1 MKDKL
6 TESLHEDIA
15 DLQARKRLLSREV
28 SSLSAV
34 RAAGRHVFRRGA
46 AMMLLRRRARHGP
59 ATAGGVGTHGDPMRW
74 LFVAGARAPEA
85 RDKLARHG
93 TAGNPQPTICGALP
107 VQPLP
112 QPPAAVRR
120 PLRPFG
126 RPF

>member
-46 AMMLLRRRARHGP
+46 AMMLLRRRARQGP

-74 LFVAGARAPEA
+74 LFVAGAR
-85 RDKLARHG
+85 
-93 TAGNPQPTICGALP
+93 QP
-107 VQPLP
+107 VQPGGRRSRRRSRRRATW
-112 QPPAAVRR
+112 QPPREGGRRHARAAQAGAHAVS
-120 PLRPFG
+120 
-126 RPF
+126 